1 MKPPRIL
8 PGSLLALSALTVALA
23 APLAA
28 AQGFPTKPIRI
39 IVPYAAGGL
48 VELLARSVGPF
59 LTDSMGQPVVVET
72 RPGGSAII
80 GMQACATAAP
90 DGHTLCLAV
99 ADALSYNPALFSDL
113 PFNPDTD
120 FVPVINMGLSN
131 NLLVANAKVPFSNYK
146 EMIAQA
152 KANPGKLNWATWG
165 PASLPDLY
173 LQWIKRATGVDIA
186 GIPYKGAGQA
196 NPAVISGEADIT
208 YMGFGVTAPLIKAGK
223 LKPIVA
229 VGTRRS
235 IFMPSLSTLGEE
247 GGDPGLQGYFAMY
260 APGRTP
266 KPIVEKLNAELAH
279 AIRTPKMLE
288 FYKTYTLEHVD
299 NTAEQFAQY
308 SRADRENALKVFRS
322 IGIKPSKA
330 PE

>member
-1 MKPPRIL
+1 MNFNLIVRAL
-8 PGSLLALSALTVALA
+8 LLAATLLALA
-23 APLAA
+23 APAVQ
-28 AQGFPTKPIRI
+28 AQTFPSKPIRI
-39 IVPYAAGGL
+39 IVPYAPGGL
-48 VELLARSVGPF
+48 VELMARSVGVH
-59 LTDSMGQPVVVET
+59 LTESMGQPIVVET

-80 GMQACATAAP
+80 GLQACAASAP
-90 DGHTLCLAV
+90 DGHTLCLVV
-99 ADALSYNPALFSDL
+99 ADALSYNPALFSEL

-120 FVPVINMGLSN
+120 FAPVINMGLSN
-131 NLLVANAKVPFSNYK
+131 NLLVANARVPFGNYK
-146 EMIAQA
+146 EMIAHA

-173 LQWIKRATGVDIA
+173 LQWIRRATGVDIA
-186 GIPYKGAGQA
+186 GIPYKGAGQS

-208 YMGFGVTAPLIKAGK
+208 YMGFGASAPMIKAGK
-223 LKPIVA
+223 MKPIVA

-235 IFMPSLSTLGEE
+235 SFMPSLSTLGEE

-266 KPIVEKLNAELAH
+266 KPIVDKLNAELAR

-299 NTAEQFAQY
+299 NNADQFAQFA
-308 SRADRENALKVFRS
+308 RADRENALKVFRS
-322 IGIKPSKA
+322 MGIKPTRA
-330 PE
+330 PQ

>member
-1 MKPPRIL
+1 MKYPVKL
-8 PGSLLALSALTVALA
+8 LTLLACAATALA
-23 APLAA
+23 GSAALAQAPS
-28 AQGFPTKPIRI
+28 FPTKPIRI

-48 VELLARSVGPF
+48 VELMARSVGPF
-59 LTDSMGQPVVVET
+59 LTESMGQAVVVET

-80 GMQACATAAP
+80 GMQACATSAP

-113 PFNPDTD
+113 PFNADTD
-120 FVPVINMGLSN
+120 FAPVINMGLSN
-131 NLLVANAKVPFSNYK
+131 NLLVANAKAPFNNYK
-146 EMIAQA
+146 EMIAHA

-165 PASLPDLY
+165 AASLPDLY
-173 LQWIKRATGVDIA
+173 LQWIKRSAGVDIA

-208 YMGFGVTAPLIKAGK
+208 YMGFGVSAPLIKAGK
-223 LKPIVA
+223 MKPIVA

-235 IFMPSLSTLGEE
+235 SFMPSLSTLGEE

-260 APGRTP
+260 APGKTP
-266 KPIVEKLNAELAH
+266 KPIVDRLNAELAR

-299 NTAEQFAQY
+299 NTADQFAQFA
-308 SRADRENALKVFRS
+308 RADRENALKVFRS
-322 IGIKPSKA
+322 IGITPSKA
-330 PE
+330 PQ

>member
-1 MKPPRIL
+1 MKFPVFQRA
-8 PGSLLALSALTVALA
+8 LLGITAATIACGMQLA
-23 APLAA
+23 Q
-28 AQGFPTKPIRI
+28 AQTFPSKPIRI
-39 IVPYAAGGL
+39 LVPYAAGGL
-48 VELLARSVGPF
+48 VELMARSVGPF
-59 LTDSMGQPVVVET
+59 LTESMGQPMVVET

-80 GMQACATAAP
+80 GMQACAAAAP

-131 NLLVANAKVPFSNYK
+131 NLLIANAKVPFGNYR
-146 EMIAQA
+146 EMIAHA

-165 PASLPDLY
+165 TASLPDLY

-196 NPAVISGEADIT
+196 NPAVMSGEADIT
-208 YMGFGVTAPLIKAGK
+208 YMGFGVAAQLIKAGK
-223 LKPIVA
+223 VKPIVT
-229 VGTRRS
+229 VGTNRS

-247 GGDPGLQGYFAMY
+247 GGDPGLQGYFGMY
-260 APGRTP
+260 APGKTP
-266 KPIVEKLNAELAH
+266 KPIVDRLNTELAR
-279 AIRTPKMLE
+279 AIRTPKMLD

-299 NTAEQFAQY
+299 NTADQFAQFA
-308 SRADRENALKVFRS
+308 RADRENALKVFRS
-322 IGIKPSKA
+322 IGITPSRA
-330 PE
+330 PQ

>member
-1 MKPPRIL
+1 MKSPLKLRT
-8 PGSLLALSALTVALA
+8 LLAFAASALACS
-23 APLAA
+23 
-28 AQGFPTKPIRI
+28 AQNVQAQVFPSKPIRI
-39 IVPYAAGGL
+39 IVPYASGGL
-48 VELLARSVGPF
+48 VELMARSVGPF
-59 LTDSMGQPVVVET
+59 LTESMGQPVVVET
-72 RPGGSAII
+72 RPGASAII
-80 GMQACATAAP
+80 GMQACAASAP

-120 FVPVINMGLSN
+120 FAPVINMGLSN
-131 NLLVANAKVPFSNYK
+131 NLLVANAKAPFGNYR
-146 EMIAQA
+146 EMIAYA

-173 LQWIKRATGVDIA
+173 LQWTKRSAGVDIA

-229 VGTRRS
+229 VGTKRS
-235 IFMPSLSTLGEE
+235 IFMPALSTLGEE

-260 APGRTP
+260 APGKTP
-266 KPIVEKLNAELAH
+266 RPIVEKLNSELAR
-279 AIRTPKMLE
+279 AIRTPKMLD
-288 FYKTYTLEHVD
+288 FYKTYTLEQVD
-299 NTAEQFAQY
+299 NSADQFAQFA
-308 SRADRENALKVFRS
+308 RADRENALKVFRS
-322 IGIKPSKA
+322 IGITPSKA
-330 PE
+330 PQ

>member
-1 MKPPRIL
+1 MKSPVIL
-8 PGSLLALSALTVALA
+8 RTLLGFAATVLA
-23 APLAA
+23 CSIHLAQ
-28 AQGFPTKPIRI
+28 AQAYPTKPIRI

-48 VELLARSVGPF
+48 VELMARSIGPF
-59 LTDSMGQPVVVET
+59 LTETMGQPVVVET

-80 GMQACATAAP
+80 GMHACATSAP

-120 FVPVINMGLSN
+120 FTPVINMGLSN
-131 NLLVANAKVPFSNYK
+131 NVLVAHAKAPFGNYR
-146 EMIAQA
+146 EMIAHA

-173 LQWIKRATGVDIA
+173 LQWIKRSAGVDII

-196 NPAVISGEADIT
+196 NPAVMSGEADIT
-208 YMGFGVTAPLIKAGK
+208 YMGFGVSAPLIKAGK
-223 LKPIVA
+223 LKPIVT

-235 IFMPSLSTLGEE
+235 IFMPALSTLGEE

-260 APGRTP
+260 APGKTP
-266 KPIVEKLNAELAH
+266 KPIVEKLNAELAQ
-279 AIRTPKMLE
+279 AIRTPKMLD
-288 FYKTYTLEHVD
+288 FYKTYTLEHID
-299 NTAEQFAQY
+299 NSADQFAQFA
-308 SRADRENALKVFRS
+308 RADRENALKVFRS
-322 IGIKPSKA
+322 IGITPSKA
-330 PE
+330 PQ

>member
-1 MKPPRIL
+1 MKISAFPR
-8 PGSLLALSALTVALA
+8 SLVVLFLATLAIGAPSAS
-23 APLAA
+23 
-28 AQGFPTKPIRI
+28 AQNFPSKPIRI

-48 VELLARSVGPF
+48 VELMARSVGPF
-59 LTDSMGQPVVVET
+59 LTDSMGQPIVVET

-120 FVPVINMGLSN
+120 FAPVINMGLSN
-131 NLLVANAKVPFSNYK
+131 NLLVAHAKAPFSNYK
-146 EMIAQA
+146 EMIAYA

-165 PASLPDLY
+165 AASLPDLY
-173 LQWIKRATGVDIA
+173 LQWIRRSAGVDIA

-196 NPAVISGEADIT
+196 NPAVISGEANIT
-208 YMGFGVTAPLIKAGK
+208 YMGFGVSAPLIKAEK

-235 IFMPSLSTLGEE
+235 SFMPALSTLGEE
-247 GGDPGLQGYFAMY
+247 GGDPGLQGYFAMF
-260 APGRTP
+260 APGKTP
-266 KPIVEKLNAELAH
+266 KPIVDKLNAELAR
-279 AIRTPKMLE
+279 AIRTPKMLD
-288 FYKTYTLEHVD
+288 FYKTYTLELVD
-299 NTAEQFAQY
+299 NTAEQFAQFA
-308 SRADRENALKVFRS
+308 RADRENALKVFRS
-322 IGIKPSKA
+322 IGIKPTKA

>member
-1 MKPPRIL
+1 MKSPLKLRT
-8 PGSLLALSALTVALA
+8 LLAFAATALA
-23 APLAA
+23 CS
-28 AQGFPTKPIRI
+28 AQHVQAQAFPTKPIRI

-48 VELLARSVGPF
+48 VELMARSVGPF
-59 LTDSMGQPVVVET
+59 LTESMGQPVVVET

-80 GMQACATAAP
+80 GMQACATSAP

-131 NLLVANAKVPFSNYK
+131 NLLVANAKAPFGNYR
-146 EMIAQA
+146 EMIAYA

-173 LQWIKRATGVDIA
+173 LQWTKRSAGVDIA

-208 YMGFGVTAPLIKAGK
+208 YMGFGVSAPLVKGGK
-223 LKPIVA
+223 LKPIVT
-229 VGTRRS
+229 VGNRRS
-235 IFMPSLSTLGEE
+235 SFMPQQSTLGEE
-247 GGDPGLQGYFAMY
+247 GGDPGLQGYFAMF
-260 APGRTP
+260 APGKTP
-266 KPIVEKLNAELAH
+266 KPIVDRLNAELAR
-279 AIRTPKMLE
+279 AIRTPKMLD
-288 FYKTYTLEHVD
+288 FYKTYTLEYVD
-299 NTAEQFAQY
+299 NSADQFAQFA
-308 SRADRENALKVFRS
+308 RADRENALKVFRS
-322 IGIKPSKA
+322 IGITPSKA
-330 PE
+330 PQ